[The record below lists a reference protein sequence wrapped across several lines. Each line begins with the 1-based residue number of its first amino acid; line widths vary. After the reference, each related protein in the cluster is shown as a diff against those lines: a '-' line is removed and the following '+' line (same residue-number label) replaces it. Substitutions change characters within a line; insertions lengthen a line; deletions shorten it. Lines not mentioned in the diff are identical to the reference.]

1 MAGGKVANVKYNL
14 SLSLVPTHPGS
25 RSDKYVQ
32 KREQKHA
39 SVNHQRADYSHP
51 RKIAKPDKGWR
62 DDKRPEQVV
71 LADTNEITTRIRLVL
86 FLLLSDLPLGIL
98 FKSSGLSE

>member
-14 SLSLVPTHPGS
+14 SLSLVPTNPES

-71 LADTNEITTRIRLVL
+71 LADRNEITGRIRLVL
-86 FLLLSDLPLGIL
+86 FLRLSDLPPGIL
-98 FKSSGLSE
+98 LKSSGLSE

>member
-32 KREQKHA
+32 KREQKDA

-71 LADTNEITTRIRLVL
+71 LADRNEITGRIRLVL
-86 FLLLSDLPLGIL
+86 FLRLSDLPLGIL
-98 FKSSGLSE
+98 LKSSGLSE